1 MKTRQQSC
9 SKWRK
14 GKVGKD
20 GAENKSGTVCND
32 AVTREQFQLGIVRCH
47 ARRILVYIKTNCC
60 SLRWHGQTP
69 HRSNGCP
76 PLAGLPLVV
85 HPPPLPLQR
94 ILQSGSMSCGDAM
107 HRNRNE
113 WTTITWCSNHFE
125 CIRQCE

>member
-1 MKTRQQSC
+1 MKARQRSC

-69 HRSNGCP
+69 DRSNGCP
-76 PLAGLPLVV
+76 PPVGLPAVYPPS
-85 HPPPLPLQR
+85 PPPPPPPPVAKDFAAGIDVLW
-94 ILQSGSMSCGDAM
+94 G
-107 HRNRNE
+107 RNAPEIGTNGP
-113 WTTITWCSNHFE
+113 
-125 CIRQCE
+125 Q